1 MIKAMGK
8 NMNMSKL
15 VRTYGTLAGY
25 VILLI
30 AFTILASGKF
40 LTANNIIT
48 ILRQIAMLAV
58 ISIGQTFVMI
68 TGRTDLS
75 VGYSA
80 SAMGILVASLMVK
93 HGGINMWLAVLITIL
108 VAGLAGLIN
117 GLLVAYV
124 GVPDF
129 IGTLGFGYVISG
141 INQAFTKGHPVTN
154 LPAEFELFGAKRLF
168 GVIPNAVIIMLLVLA
183 VAGVI
188 LNQTKLGR
196 YIYGVG
202 DNEEATMMSG
212 INTKKTI
219 AWAFVLSGMT
229 CGITAIML
237 TSRLGSAHPQ
247 AAEDYLLNSIAAV
260 WLGSTAFHDGQPNLA
275 GTVLGALIIGTMSNG
290 LTILNVEYYFQDI
303 ATGLII
309 LAAVILSSMQRN
321 NRK

>member
-1 MIKAMGK
+1 MGK
-8 NMNMSKL
+8 AVTNRFNLSKFA
-15 VRTYGTLAGY
+15 RTYGTLAGY
-25 VILLI
+25 IVVLL
-30 AFTILASGKF
+30 AFTVLAPGRF
-40 LTANNIIT
+40 LTLNNVIT

-80 SAMGILVASLMVK
+80 SAMGILVSSLMV
-93 HGGINMWLAVLITIL
+93 HNGVNMWLAALITIV
-108 VAGLAGLIN
+108 VAGLVGLIN
-117 GLLVAYV
+117 GFLISYV

-154 LPAEFELFGAKRLF
+154 LPEGFSLFGADRLF
-168 GVIPNAVIIMLLVLA
+168 GVIPNAVVIMVIVLIIA
-183 VAGVI
+183 AII

-219 AWAFVLSGMT
+219 TWAFILCSMT

-260 WLGSTAFHDGQPNLA
+260 WLGSTAFRDGQPNLS
-275 GTVLGALIIGTMSNG
+275 GTILGALIIGTMANG

-321 NRK
+321 NKK